1 MGQIANQK
9 VLELFFKLKQRI
21 KDKKEEKKQNQVKEN
36 ISSKK

>member
-9 VLELFFKLKQRI
+9 ALELFFKLKQRI